1 MSCLPNLSTRLE
13 ATNGIWCLGMFS
25 SAFSSPRCLSGCT
38 PLDPES
44 TSSPASTGV
53 KNVKATKDKNG
64 RMNLNDQVWLCGD
77 LCERIWD
84 GLHLP
89 QVSSCHNFI
98 TFILPCSDFYVCML
112 IWKEVVNPHYVTFTM
127 SDDITDGLIFVGIP
141 HIQWGLE
148 GKGFFIRSPW
158 PRARIQLDQ
167 EVTRVQ
173 DQSVAHIDW
182 WLSLF

>member
-44 TSSPASTGV
+44 TLSPASTGV
-53 KNVKATKDKNG
+53 NDNMYHKQWWRIKNS

-89 QVSSCHNFI
+89 QVSSCHNFK
-98 TFILPCSDFYVCML
+98 TFILPCSDFCVCML

-141 HIQWGLE
+141 HIRWGLE
-148 GKGFFIRSPW
+148 EKVFLFGHLHRELGSSLTRRSPGS
-158 PRARIQLDQ
+158 RINL
-167 EVTRVQ
+167 
-173 DQSVAHIDW
+173 
-182 WLSLF
+182 